1 MIFKVGVSTH
11 FWRLQKLALQSLI
24 MIRAFQCFCNS
35 ISESSS
41 QFYWS
46 LKLRLQSKASVSN
59 KLETPTDGRCNPQ
72 GLSNWKKK
80 KKGRRSGYNIVFPL
94 GHGPFYWT
102 TELFYT
108 LDPLALSPL
117 ELDALLYSS
126 CLFKSTRFRPQLSS
140 EQTRFCYCEIIICGI
155 CEAA

>member
-1 MIFKVGVSTH
+1 
-11 FWRLQKLALQSLI
+11 
-24 MIRAFQCFCNS
+24 MIRAFLCSFCDH
-35 ISESSS
+35 SS

-46 LKLRLQSKASVSN
+46 LKLRLQSLGRGEEGASVSN
-59 KLETPTDGRCNPQ
+59 KLETRTDGRCNPPA
-72 GLSNWKKK
+72 LSLNCCWWKKK
-80 KKGRRSGYNIVFPL
+80 KSRRSGYNIVFPR